1 MEDGLTGS
9 ELVFLALGIGL
20 GVVAGG
26 ALLMGIRSRPP
37 TPPIVRVTVERDAIP
52 RRASTLSTMLIP
64 APNAP
69 APMGPADRRTYAR
82 VAVDDGSHDGWELA
96 AATRDERRD
105 GTSVRNGLAP
115 ATPTTFVLPARYGM
129 VPRRT
134 SVEVPI
140 AMSDRELV
148 AIPIEPEGDPTLAA
162 LGRPAPRAEADAR
175 SGALVTAT
183 AVAVSAAAAADRP
196 AGSASGDP
204 VADAPPGTGDGD
216 GPCADQ
222 RRLTDERCAV
232 AARASEEA
240 TRAAD
245 ELHAARRSYDD
256 HLTRAEGAAAD
267 ADPRAAR
274 AAKDAAQHAYRVA
287 RSGAL
292 SAAEQ
297 EAAAAAWLDEINRIN
312 AATKE
317 ATSTATRERDAAAAL
332 VLAIERLT
340 VQADAAR
347 ISAEA
352 AQEICV
358 QARETLAACEEQ
370 AIATGGDGRGSE
382 PPSTRDDELGLP
394 DEESALV
401 SATATGPAPRIVRL
415 LRGERPALIAV
426 VDALAGA
433 DPGQR
438 RHWQLLVTDLA
449 DAIVARAIEESM
461 LDFPDDHPFWGSF
474 SKPQCR
480 DIVAAL
486 ASLGYRFDGLGGY
499 ADARV
504 PTQRDL
510 SLALGYAGLD
520 PMRIRVWPTEP
531 ETAALFADVRVAA
544 DEYLAGAGGDLTLV
558 EMIDLLGRRADALA
572 DLWNNWGRARPA
584 LLIVE

>member
-1 MEDGLTGS
+1 
-9 ELVFLALGIGL
+9 
-20 GVVAGG
+20 
-26 ALLMGIRSRPP
+26 
-37 TPPIVRVTVERDAIP
+37 
-52 RRASTLSTMLIP
+52 
-64 APNAP
+64 
-69 APMGPADRRTYAR
+69 
-82 VAVDDGSHDGWELA
+82 
-96 AATRDERRD
+96 
-105 GTSVRNGLAP
+105 
-115 ATPTTFVLPARYGM
+115 
-129 VPRRT
+129 
-134 SVEVPI
+134 
-140 AMSDRELV
+140 
-148 AIPIEPEGDPTLAA
+148 
-162 LGRPAPRAEADAR
+162 
-175 SGALVTAT
+175 VTALRPEPGET
-183 AVAVSAAAAADRP
+183 SIRGQVVAVAVLAAPAVTDRP
-196 AGSASGDP
+196 TASEAGQP
-204 VADAPPGTGDGD
+204 TADAAPGATPGATPD

-232 AARASEEA
+232 ATRAAEEA

-256 HLTRAEGAAAD
+256 HLTRAESAAAD
-267 ADPRAAR
+267 SDPRAAR

-317 ATSTATRERDAAAAL
+317 AAGATTREREAAAAL
-332 VLAIERLT
+332 VLTIERLT

-352 AQEICV
+352 AQEICL

-370 AIATGGDGRGSE
+370 VAVSGADGRAAE
-382 PPSTRDDELGLP
+382 VPTLRDDDLGLP

-401 SATATGPAPRIVRL
+401 SASATGPAPRIVRL

-426 VDALAGA
+426 VDALAGS
-433 DPGQR
+433 DPSQR

-449 DAIVARAIEESM
+449 DAIVARAIEEAM
-461 LDFPDDHPFWGSF
+461 LDFPEEHPFWGSF
-474 SKPQCR
+474 SKSQCR
-480 DIVAAL
+480 DVVAAL

-499 ADARV
+499 ADGRV

-531 ETAALFADVRVAA
+531 ETAALFAEVRVAA